1 MICLRRP
8 RSSRGVGH
16 VEMHDLAAVMKQ
28 DHEHIKHAKRH
39 PMGTTKKVDGDQI
52 GEVVLE
58 EGSPGP
64 RGGFER
70 RGMSPTY
77 GAL

>member
-1 MICLRRP
+1 ML
-8 RSSRGVGH
+8 

-39 PMGTTKKVDGDQI
+39 HGHHEEVDGDQI

-58 EGSPGP
+58 EGSPGL
-64 RGGFER
+64 R
-70 RGMSPTY
+70 RRLRTARHEPTY